1 MDSPDT
7 TVLFIGY
14 GNPGRLDDGLG
25 PALADALE
33 KLDLP
38 GVSVDADYQLMIED
52 AAVAAEHD
60 FVIFADAAVKG
71 GDTYFFHAIEPR
83 DPSGFSTHSV
93 EPEAVLGMA
102 HKMFGASTKGF
113 VLGIRG
119 YEFNE
124 FGERLSVGAQAN
136 LRRALEFIEPVLR
149 ERSFDQAADRQTVKK
164 TI

>member
-1 MDSPDT
+1 MDSPKT
-7 TVLFIGY
+7 TVHIIGY

-25 PALADALE
+25 PAFAQAVE
-33 KLDLP
+33 GFDLP

-52 AAVAAEHD
+52 AAVVAEHD

-71 GDTYFFHAIEPR
+71 GDTFFFREIVPR

-102 HKMFGASTKGF
+102 RSMFGASTRGF

-124 FGERLSVGAQAN
+124 FGERLSTGAEAN
-136 LRRALEFIEPVLR
+136 LRRALEFFEPVLR
-149 ERSFDQAADRQTVKK
+149 KRTFDQVADRQKVAN
-164 TI
+164 